1 MIGAL
6 RRRGSRPARRWEP
19 RAEAPAWRV
28 VLVTLAAVAVAG
40 LVVTW
45 VFVAHGVAPG
55 PAWGTIL
62 RRTLLE
68 SRGLSETL
76 RKAVP
81 LLLVG
86 IGLLLAFRARFWNI
100 GAEGQIL
107 AGAVGATA
115 VALFAGLPPA
125 LVIPAMFLAGALA
138 GAAWAMVPA
147 LLKARLGV
155 NEIITTLM
163 FNYIALYLVR
173 WLINGP
179 WKARTAT
186 GFSYGER
193 FPAEAVLPT
202 IGDTRLHWPT
212 LAIALVLVVVIALL
226 LARSRFGF
234 EVEVLGRSP
243 EAARYAG
250 IDAGRVTLLLAALAA
265 GAAGMAGVGEGAG
278 IHRRL
283 VEPTQLS
290 LGYGY
295 AAILVALLARGRA
308 LAVVPAALF
317 LGFVFA
323 AGDVMRVS
331 LRLPSQLP
339 DVVTGMVL
347 LLVAASEPLTRGRW
361 VPAEEPDAPPAA
373 VPIGDAA
380 PTSTAPSVRASPTD
394 AATAANRPEP
404 QRGGG

>member
-1 MIGAL
+1 MTQ
-6 RRRGSRPARRWEP
+6 RRFER
-19 RAEAPAWRV
+19 RAEAPGWRI
-28 VLVTLAAVAVAG
+28 VLVTLAAVAVAA
-40 LVVTW
+40 LVVTA
-45 VFVAHGVAPG
+45 VFAANGLAPG
-55 PAWGTIL
+55 AAWATIL
-62 RRTLLE
+62 QRTLFE
-68 SRGLSETL
+68 PRGLSETI
-76 RKAVP
+76 RKAIP
-81 LLLVG
+81 LMLAG
-86 IGLLLAFRARFWNI
+86 AGLLLAFRARFWNI

-107 AGAVGATA
+107 AGAIAATG
-115 VALFAGLPPA
+115 VALFAPIPSA
-125 LVIPAMFLAGALA
+125 LTIPAMFVAGALA
-138 GAAWAMVPA
+138 GALWGAVPA

-155 NEIITTLM
+155 SEIITTLM
-163 FNYIALYLVR
+163 FNYVALYLVR

-186 GFSYGER
+186 GFSYSER
-193 FPAEAVLPT
+193 FPADAVLPT
-202 IGDTRLHWPT
+202 LGTTRLHWPT
-212 LAIALVLVVVIALL
+212 LAIAVALVLLIALL

-243 EAARYAG
+243 DAARYAG

-265 GAAGMAGVGEGAG
+265 GAAGLAGVGEVAG

-308 LAVVPAALF
+308 LAVIPAALF

-339 DVVTGMVL
+339 DVVTGLVL
-347 LLVAASEPLTRGRW
+347 MLMAASEPLMRGRW
-361 VPAEEPDAPPAA
+361 VRVAPGE
-373 VPIGDAA
+373 GD
-380 PTSTAPSVRASPTD
+380 
-394 AATAANRPEP
+394 
-404 QRGGG
+404 

>member
-1 MIGAL
+1 MIAAL
-6 RRRGSRPARRWEP
+6 RRRRAALRWEP
-19 RAEAPAWRV
+19 RADAPAWRV
-28 VLVTLAAVAVAG
+28 LLVTLGAVAVAA

-45 VFVAHGVAPG
+45 VFVAYGVAPG
-55 PAWGTIL
+55 QAWSTIV

-68 SRGLSETL
+68 PRGLSETV

-81 LLLVG
+81 LLLAG

-115 VALFAGLPPA
+115 VALFSDVPGP
-125 LVIPAMFLAGALA
+125 LVIPAMFLAGMLA
-138 GAAWAMVPA
+138 GAAWGAVPA
-147 LLKARLGV
+147 LLKARMGV

-173 WLINGP
+173 YLINGP
-179 WKARTAT
+179 WKARSAT
-186 GFSYGER
+186 GFSYSER
-193 FPAEAVLPT
+193 FPPEAVLPT
-202 IGDTRLHWPT
+202 IGATRLHWPT
-212 LAIALVLVVVIALL
+212 LAIALVLIAVIALL

-265 GAAGMAGVGEGAG
+265 GAAGLAGVGEVAG

-295 AAILVALLARGRA
+295 AAILVALLARGKA
-308 LAVVPAALF
+308 LAVIPAALF

-339 DVVTGMVL
+339 DVVTGLVL
-347 LLVAASEPLTRGRW
+347 LLVVASEPLTRGRW
-361 VPAEEPDAPPAA
+361 VRREPVLAGGPAGDPAGDASAVAGDAAAAATTDAVAPPASGA
-373 VPIGDAA
+373 
-380 PTSTAPSVRASPTD
+380 
-394 AATAANRPEP
+394 
-404 QRGGG
+404 GGGG

>member
-1 MIGAL
+1 MSAL
-6 RRRGSRPARRWEP
+6 SLAGWWRRRGYRWEP
-19 RAEAPAWRV
+19 RAEAPAWRTA
-28 VLVTLAAVAVAG
+28 LVTLGAVVVAG
-40 LVVTW
+40 LVVTGI
-45 VFVAHGVAPG
+45 FIQNELDPLA
-55 PAWGTIL
+55 AWRTIVE
-62 RRTLLE
+62 RTLINE
-68 SRGLSETL
+68 RGLSETV
-76 RKAVP
+76 RKAIP
-81 LLLVG
+81 LMLAG

-115 VALFAGLPPA
+115 VALFSPIPA
-125 LVIPAMFLAGALA
+125 PWTIPAMFAAGMLA
-138 GAAWAMVPA
+138 GAAWGAVPA
-147 LLKARLGV
+147 LLKARMGV

-163 FNYIALYLVR
+163 FNYIALYIVR
-173 WLINGP
+173 YLINGP

-186 GFSYGER
+186 GFSYSER
-193 FPAEAVLPT
+193 FAPEAILPT
-202 IGDTRLHWPT
+202 LGTTRLHWPT
-212 LAIALVLVVVIALL
+212 LLIAVVLVLVIALL

-250 IDAGRVTLLLAALAA
+250 INAGRVTLVLAALAA
-265 GAAGMAGVGEGAG
+265 GAAGLAGVGEVAG

-308 LAVVPAALF
+308 AMVIPAALF

-339 DVVTGMVL
+339 DVVTGLVL

-361 VPAEEPDAPPAA
+361 VRREVEPE
-373 VPIGDAA
+373 AA
-380 PTSTAPSVRASPTD
+380 PSDPLATPVAAPAG
-394 AATAANRPEP
+394 E
-404 QRGGG
+404 G

>member
-1 MIGAL
+1 MGAW
-6 RRRGSRPARRWEP
+6 RAHRAGWRWEP
-19 RAEAPAWRV
+19 RAEAPTWKT
-28 VLVTLAAVAVAG
+28 LLITLAAIGLAG
-40 LVVTW
+40 LVVTG
-45 VFVAHGVAPG
+45 VFINYGVEPLS
-55 PAWGTIL
+55 AWRTIVE
-62 RRTLLE
+62 RTLWQG
-68 SRGLSETL
+68 RGLSETV
-76 RKAVP
+76 RKAIP
-81 LLLVG
+81 LMLAG

-100 GAEGQIL
+100 GAEGQML
-107 AGAVGATA
+107 AGALGASA
-115 VALFAGLPPA
+115 VALFAGIPA
-125 LVIPAMFLAGALA
+125 PFTIPAMFAAGMLA
-138 GAAWAMVPA
+138 GAAWGAVPA

-163 FNYIALYLVR
+163 FNYIALYIVR
-173 WLINGP
+173 YLINGP

-186 GFSYGER
+186 GFSYSER
-193 FPAEAVLPT
+193 FPVEAVLPT
-202 IGDTRLHWPT
+202 LGTTRLHWPT
-212 LAIALVLVVVIALL
+212 LAIALALVAVIAVL

-250 IDAGRVTLLLAALAA
+250 INAARVTLILAALAA
-265 GAAGMAGVGEGAG
+265 GAAGLAGVGEVAG

-295 AAILVALLARGRA
+295 AAILVALLARGRP
-308 LAVVPAALF
+308 LMVIPAALF

-339 DVVTGMVL
+339 DVVTGLVL

-361 VPAEEPDAPPAA
+361 VPREPAEPPGPSAPPPLGEGA
-373 VPIGDAA
+373 
-380 PTSTAPSVRASPTD
+380 
-394 AATAANRPEP
+394 
-404 QRGGG
+404 

>member
-1 MIGAL
+1 MTRARAG
-6 RRRGSRPARRWEP
+6 RRWEP
-19 RAEAPAWRV
+19 RADAPSWRV
-28 VLVTLAAVAVAG
+28 ALVTLAAIGVAAAVATG
-40 LVVTW
+40 
-45 VFVAHGVAPG
+45 VFVAYDVAPAA
-55 PAWGTIL
+55 AWATIL
-62 RRTLLE
+62 QRTLVDA
-68 SRGLSETL
+68 RGLSETV

-81 LLLVG
+81 LLLAG
-86 IGLLLAFRARFWNI
+86 TGLLLAFRARFWNI

-107 AGAVGATA
+107 AGAVGAAA
-115 VALFAGLPPA
+115 VALFAQVPA
-125 LVIPAMFLAGALA
+125 PWTIPAMFLAGAAA
-138 GAAWAMVPA
+138 GAAWGAVPA

-163 FNYIALYLVR
+163 FNYLALYGVR

-186 GFSYGER
+186 GFSYSER

-202 IGDTRLHWPT
+202 IGATRLHWPT
-212 LAIALVLVVVIALL
+212 LVIGLALVVVVALL

-250 IDAGRVTLLLAALAA
+250 IDAGRVTLLLAAVAA
-265 GAAGMAGVGEGAG
+265 GAAGLAGVGEVAG

-339 DVVTGMVL
+339 DVITGLVL

-361 VPAEEPDAPPAA
+361 IPVIDLPGGDPPPAPA
-373 VPIGDAA
+373 PEAAA
-380 PTSTAPSVRASPTD
+380 PTAPAPSA
-394 AATAANRPEP
+394 
-404 QRGGG
+404 GGG

>member
-1 MIGAL
+1 VIAAL
-6 RRRGSRPARRWEP
+6 RRRRAAHRWEP
-19 RAEAPAWRV
+19 RADAPAWRV
-28 VLVTLAAVAVAG
+28 ILVTLGAVAVAA

-45 VFVAHGVAPG
+45 VFVAYGVAPG
-55 PAWGTIL
+55 QAWATIV

-68 SRGLSETL
+68 PRGLSETV

-81 LLLVG
+81 LLLAG

-107 AGAVGATA
+107 AGAIGATA
-115 VALFAGLPPA
+115 VALFTELPGP
-125 LVIPAMFLAGALA
+125 LVIPAMFLAGMLA
-138 GAAWAMVPA
+138 GAAWGAVPA
-147 LLKARLGV
+147 LLKARMGV

-179 WKARTAT
+179 WKARSAT
-186 GFSYGER
+186 GFSYSER

-202 IGDTRLHWPT
+202 IGATRLHWPT
-212 LAIALVLVVVIALL
+212 LAIALVLIAVIALL

-265 GAAGMAGVGEGAG
+265 GAAGLAGVGEVAG

-295 AAILVALLARGRA
+295 AAILVALLARGKA
-308 LAVVPAALF
+308 LAVIPAALF

-339 DVVTGMVL
+339 DVVTGLVL
-347 LLVAASEPLTRGRW
+347 LLVVASEPLTRGRW
-361 VPAEEPDAPPAA
+361 VRRDPAEEAPVEVA
-373 VPIGDAA
+373 AA
-380 PTSTAPSVRASPTD
+380 PSAEPVAGVPAGGSGRASS
-394 AATAANRPEP
+394 E
-404 QRGGG
+404 GGG

>member
-1 MIGAL
+1 MRVGG
-6 RRRGSRPARRWEP
+6 RRGQRWEP
-19 RAEAPAWRV
+19 RADGAAWRV
-28 VLVTLAAVAVAG
+28 GLVTLGALLLAALAVTA
-40 LVVTW
+40 
-45 VFVAHGVAPG
+45 VFVAYGVEPLV
-55 PAWGTIL
+55 AWGTIV

-68 SRGLSETL
+68 PRGLSETV
-76 RKAVP
+76 RKATP
-81 LLLVG
+81 LLLAG

-100 GAEGQIL
+100 GAEGQLL

-115 VALFAGLPPA
+115 VALFAGLPAP
-125 LVIPAMFLAGALA
+125 VVVPAMFLAGGLA
-138 GAAWAMVPA
+138 GAAWGALPA
-147 LLKARLGV
+147 LLKARWGV

-163 FNYIALYLVR
+163 FNYIALYAVR

-179 WKARTAT
+179 WKARSAT
-186 GFSYGER
+186 GFSYSER
-193 FPAEAVLPT
+193 FPPEAALAT
-202 IGDTRLHWPT
+202 WGDTRLHWPT
-212 LAIALVLVVVIALL
+212 LAIALVLVVVVAQL

-250 IDAGRVTLLLAALAA
+250 VDAARVTLILAAVAA
-265 GAAGMAGVGEGAG
+265 GAAGLAGVGEVAG

-308 LAVVPAALF
+308 WAVVPAALF
-317 LGFVFA
+317 LGFVFS

-331 LRLPSQLP
+331 LRLPSQRP
-339 DVVTGMVL
+339 DVVTGLVL

-361 VPAEEPDAPPAA
+361 VRSEPAPEVDEAVALPAA
-373 VPIGDAA
+373 SPGPALATRAGPDGAA
-380 PTSTAPSVRASPTD
+380 AGVASIVGRG
-394 AATAANRPEP
+394 A
-404 QRGGG
+404 GGGGR

>member
-1 MIGAL
+1 MISAWRA
-6 RRRGSRPARRWEP
+6 RRAAWRWEP
-19 RAEAPAWRV
+19 RAEAPAWKTW
-28 VLVTLAAVAVAG
+28 LITLGAIGVAA
-40 LVVTW
+40 LVVTGI
-45 VFVAHGVAPG
+45 FVNFGVEPLA
-55 PAWGTIL
+55 AWRTIIE
-62 RRTLLE
+62 RTLLQG
-68 SRGLSETL
+68 RGLSETV
-76 RKAVP
+76 RKAIP
-81 LLLVG
+81 LMLAG

-100 GAEGQIL
+100 GAEGQML
-107 AGAVGATA
+107 AGALGASA
-115 VALFAGLPPA
+115 VALFGGVPTPFT
-125 LVIPAMFLAGALA
+125 IPAMFAAGMLA
-138 GAAWAMVPA
+138 GAAWGSVPA

-163 FNYIALYLVR
+163 FNYIALYVVR
-173 WLINGP
+173 YLINGP

-186 GFSYGER
+186 GFSYSER
-193 FPAEAVLPT
+193 FPVEAILPT
-202 IGDTRLHWPT
+202 LGTTRLHWPT
-212 LAIALVLVVVIALL
+212 LAIALALVLLIALL

-250 IDAGRVTLLLAALAA
+250 INAARVTLVLAALAA
-265 GAAGMAGVGEGAG
+265 GAAGLAGVGEVAG

-295 AAILVALLARGRA
+295 AAILVALLARGRP
-308 LAVVPAALF
+308 LMVIPAALF

-361 VPAEEPDAPPAA
+361 VPRELPEMVPPPPAPPLAE
-373 VPIGDAA
+373 G
-380 PTSTAPSVRASPTD
+380 T
-394 AATAANRPEP
+394 
-404 QRGGG
+404 

>member
-1 MIGAL
+1 MSNRLQGAL
-6 RRRGSRPARRWEP
+6 AAWRLRRARWRWEP
-19 RAEAPAWRV
+19 RADAPAWKT
-28 VLVTLAAVAVAG
+28 LLITLAAIAVAA
-40 LVVTW
+40 LVVTL
-45 VFVAHGVAPG
+45 VFVNYGVDPLS
-55 PAWGTIL
+55 AWRTIVQ
-62 RRTLLE
+62 RTLLQQ
-68 SRGLSETL
+68 RGLSETV
-76 RKAVP
+76 RKAIP
-81 LLLVG
+81 LMLAG

-100 GAEGQIL
+100 GAEGQML
-107 AGAVGATA
+107 AGALGASA
-115 VALFAGLPPA
+115 VALFGALPAP
-125 LVIPAMFLAGALA
+125 LTIPAMFIAGMLAGALW
-138 GAAWAMVPA
+138 GAIPA

-163 FNYIALYLVR
+163 FNYIALYIVR
-173 WLINGP
+173 YLINGP

-186 GFSYGER
+186 GFSYSER
-193 FPAEAVLPT
+193 FPVEAVLPT
-202 IGDTRLHWPT
+202 LGTTRLHWPT
-212 LAIALVLVVVIALL
+212 LLIALVLVAVIALL

-250 IDAGRVTLLLAALAA
+250 INAARVTLVLAALAA
-265 GAAGMAGVGEGAG
+265 GAAGLAGVGEVAG

-308 LAVVPAALF
+308 LMVVPAALF

-331 LRLPSQLP
+331 LQLPSQLP
-339 DVVTGMVL
+339 DVVTGLVL

-361 VPAEEPDAPPAA
+361 VPLEPPEPTDPAPTAGAPAA
-373 VPIGDAA
+373 
-380 PTSTAPSVRASPTD
+380 SL
-394 AATAANRPEP
+394 
-404 QRGGG
+404 GGGV

>member
-1 MIGAL
+1 MSGPL
-6 RRRGSRPARRWEP
+6 RAPFASWRARREGWRWEP
-19 RAEAPAWRV
+19 RADAPAWK
-28 VLVTLAAVAVAG
+28 TLLITFGAIGVAA
-40 LVVTW
+40 LVVTL
-45 VFVAHGVAPG
+45 VFVNYGVDPL
-55 PAWGTIL
+55 PAWRTIVE
-62 RRTLLE
+62 RTLLQE
-68 SRGLSETL
+68 RGLSETV
-76 RKAVP
+76 RKAIP
-81 LLLVG
+81 LMLAG

-100 GAEGQIL
+100 GAEGQML
-107 AGAVGATA
+107 AGALGASA
-115 VALFAGLPPA
+115 VALFGSVPA
-125 LVIPAMFLAGALA
+125 PFTIPAMFLAGMLA
-138 GAAWAMVPA
+138 GAFWGSIPA

-163 FNYIALYLVR
+163 FNYIALYIVR
-173 WLINGP
+173 YLINGP

-186 GFSYGER
+186 GFSYSER
-193 FPAEAVLPT
+193 FPVEAVLPT
-202 IGDTRLHWPT
+202 LGTTRLHWPT
-212 LAIALVLVVVIALL
+212 LLIALVLVVVIALL

-250 IDAGRVTLLLAALAA
+250 INAARVTLVLAALAA
-265 GAAGMAGVGEGAG
+265 GAAGLAGVGEVAG

-308 LAVVPAALF
+308 PMVVPAALF

-339 DVVTGMVL
+339 DVVTGLVL

-361 VPAEEPDAPPAA
+361 VRVEPSETLNP
-373 VPIGDAA
+373 
-380 PTSTAPSVRASPTD
+380 SPSVAAGLSAASP
-394 AATAANRPEP
+394 E
-404 QRGGG
+404 GGT

>member
-1 MIGAL
+1 MGGWWQ
-6 RRRGSRPARRWEP
+6 RRGYRWEP
-19 RAEAPAWRV
+19 RAEAPAWRTA
-28 VLVTLAAVAVAG
+28 LVTLGAIGLAG
-40 LVVTW
+40 LVVTGL
-45 VFVAHGVAPG
+45 FIQNGLEPLA
-55 PAWGTIL
+55 AWRTIVE
-62 RRTLLE
+62 RTLINE
-68 SRGLSETL
+68 RGLSETV
-76 RKAVP
+76 RKAIP
-81 LLLVG
+81 LMLAG

-115 VALFAGLPPA
+115 VALFSGIPA
-125 LVIPAMFLAGALA
+125 PWAIPAMFAAGMLA
-138 GAAWAMVPA
+138 GAAWGAVPA
-147 LLKARLGV
+147 LLKARMGV

-163 FNYIALYLVR
+163 FNYIALYIVR
-173 WLINGP
+173 YLINGP

-186 GFSYGER
+186 GFSYSER
-193 FPAEAVLPT
+193 FGPEAILPT
-202 IGDTRLHWPT
+202 LGTTRLHWPT
-212 LAIALVLVVVIALL
+212 LLIAVLLVVLIAVL

-265 GAAGMAGVGEGAG
+265 GAAGLAGVGEVAG

-308 LAVVPAALF
+308 AMVIPAALF

-339 DVVTGMVL
+339 DVVTGLVL
-347 LLVAASEPLTRGRW
+347 LLMAASEPLTRGRW
-361 VPAEEPDAPPAA
+361 VRREVEQAAEDQPPSELPAT
-373 VPIGDAA
+373 V
-380 PTSTAPSVRASPTD
+380 AS
-394 AATAANRPEP
+394 
-404 QRGGG
+404 GGGA

>member
-1 MIGAL
+1 MGGWWQ
-6 RRRGSRPARRWEP
+6 RRGYRWEP
-19 RAEAPAWRV
+19 RAEAPAWRTA
-28 VLVTLAAVAVAG
+28 LVTLGAIGLAG
-40 LVVTW
+40 LVVTGL
-45 VFVAHGVAPG
+45 FIQNGLEPLA
-55 PAWGTIL
+55 AWRTIVE
-62 RRTLLE
+62 RTLINE
-68 SRGLSETL
+68 RGLSETV
-76 RKAVP
+76 RKAIP
-81 LLLVG
+81 LMLAG

-107 AGAVGATA
+107 AGAVGASA
-115 VALFAGLPPA
+115 VALFSGIPA
-125 LVIPAMFLAGALA
+125 PWAIPAMFAAGMLA
-138 GAAWAMVPA
+138 GAAWGAVPA
-147 LLKARLGV
+147 LLKARMGV

-163 FNYIALYLVR
+163 FNYIALYIVR
-173 WLINGP
+173 YLINGP

-186 GFSYGER
+186 GFSYSER
-193 FPAEAVLPT
+193 FGPEAILPT
-202 IGDTRLHWPT
+202 LGTTRLHWPT
-212 LAIALVLVVVIALL
+212 LLIAVLLVVLIAVL

-265 GAAGMAGVGEGAG
+265 GAAGLAGVGEVAG

-308 LAVVPAALF
+308 AMVIPAALF

-339 DVVTGMVL
+339 DVVTGLVL
-347 LLVAASEPLTRGRW
+347 LLMAASEPLTRGRW
-361 VPAEEPDAPPAA
+361 VRREVEQAAEDQPPSELPAT
-373 VPIGDAA
+373 V
-380 PTSTAPSVRASPTD
+380 AS
-394 AATAANRPEP
+394 
-404 QRGGG
+404 GGGA

>member
-1 MIGAL
+1 MTGAGPAAGGRSA
-6 RRRGSRPARRWEP
+6 RRRSRRWEP

-28 VLVTLAAVAVAG
+28 VLVTLAAVAVAA

-45 VFVAHGVAPG
+45 VFVSYGVEPVH
-55 PAWGTIL
+55 AWSTIV

-68 SRGLSETL
+68 PRGLSETL

-81 LLLVG
+81 LLLIG

-100 GAEGQIL
+100 GAEGQLL

-115 VALFAGLPPA
+115 VALFAGLPAP

-138 GAAWAMVPA
+138 GAAWGAVPA

-163 FNYIALYLVR
+163 FNYIALYVVR
-173 WLINGP
+173 YLINGP

-186 GFSYGER
+186 GFSYSER
-193 FPAEAVLPT
+193 FPVEAVLPT
-202 IGDTRLHWPT
+202 FGTTRLHWPT
-212 LAIALVLVVVIALL
+212 LVIALVLVGVIALL

-250 IDAGRVTLLLAALAA
+250 IDAGRVTLVLAALAA
-265 GAAGMAGVGEGAG
+265 GAAGMAGVGEVAG

-339 DVVTGMVL
+339 DVVTGLVL

-361 VPAEEPDAPPAA
+361 VRSEGTEPPAMPVA
-373 VPIGDAA
+373 DAL
-380 PTSTAPSVRASPTD
+380 TAGPPARA
-394 AATAANRPEP
+394 AGAE
-404 QRGGG
+404 GGGG

>member
-1 MIGAL
+1 M
-6 RRRGSRPARRWEP
+6 RRGRADRRWEP
-19 RAEAPAWRV
+19 RADAPGARV
-28 VLVTLAAVAVAG
+28 ALVTLAAVGVAAG
-40 LVVTW
+40 VVTA
-45 VFVAHGVAPG
+45 VFVAYDVAPG
-55 PAWGTIL
+55 PAWSTIVH
-62 RRTLLE
+62 RTLLDA
-68 SRGLSETL
+68 RGLSETV

-81 LLLVG
+81 LLLAG

-107 AGAVGATA
+107 AGAVGAAA
-115 VALFAGLPPA
+115 VALFAQVPPPWT
-125 LVIPAMFLAGALA
+125 IPTMFLAGGLA
-138 GAAWAMVPA
+138 GAAWGAVPA

-163 FNYIALYLVR
+163 FNYIALFAVR

-179 WKARTAT
+179 WKARSAT
-186 GFSYGER
+186 GFSYSER
-193 FPAEAVLPT
+193 FPIEAALPT
-202 IGDTRLHWPT
+202 IGTTRLHWPT
-212 LAIALVLVVVIALL
+212 LAIGLALVVVVAVL

-250 IDAGRVTLLLAALAA
+250 IDAGRVTLLLAAVAA
-265 GAAGMAGVGEGAG
+265 GAAGLAGVGEVAG

-308 LAVVPAALF
+308 IAVVPAALF

-339 DVVTGMVL
+339 DVVTGLVL

-361 VPAEEPDAPPAA
+361 VRVAEPSQADPCPPAGA
-373 VPIGDAA
+373 GADP
-380 PTSTAPSVRASPTD
+380 ASPH
-394 AATAANRPEP
+394 ATAS
-404 QRGGG
+404 GGG